1 MQQTKL
7 DDQRYPRWGLLR
19 ALRWIFL
26 HWWLTPLAC
35 LLILIT
41 IYFADQSLH
50 NGLPKFLITFWW
62 AMLLLLI
69 AMTVFLFWAYRRAD
83 ADETYESSMLR
94 QQPPPSGFKLQHTLS
109 GHTDVIWSVAW
120 SPDGRLLA
128 SASHDTTV
136 RLWDAA
142 STSLLHTLT
151 DHTGLV

>member
-41 IYFADQSLH
+41 IYLADEPLH

-94 QQPPPSGFKLQHTLS
+94 QRRQLERERQQLEREQQPPHQVSNYNTRFL
-109 GHTDVIWSVAW
+109 VIQM
-120 SPDGRLLA
+120 
-128 SASHDTTV
+128 
-136 RLWDAA
+136 
-142 STSLLHTLT
+142 
-151 DHTGLV
+151 